1 MRDSET
7 YTQGETR
14 TDVVCPVA
22 LHFLLEMS
30 KSAAYLHFSFFS
42 GDRLHFRFF
51 SGDRL
56 FYFLYSF

>member
-22 LHFLLEMS
+22 LHFLLEVS

-42 GDRLHFRFF
+42 G
-51 SGDRL
+51 STKKNL
-56 FYFLYSF
+56 FVFVKQTVF